1 MSTLSTPAS
10 LLQHWPAHAAEQL
23 SALIR
28 AHAHRGAYAVFDAD
42 NTTYHHDL
50 VGALLPFMEMRGL
63 LTRDTM
69 HASLQPIPFR
79 DSAGHRESLHSY
91 YQRLGDIDDQVGYPW
106 ASQIFAGFTLRELKV
121 QLDDMLAWGRP
132 IPAQVFV
139 GDRIEDV
146 LVERPRLQ
154 RGQQELYAA
163 LMQHGIEVFVVS
175 AAAEELVRM
184 VLSDPRYGYH
194 VKPQNVIGVTMLL
207 KDRATG
213 MVTTTRKR
221 ITDGHYAPG
230 DLLDHEL
237 TPALWAPLPWYEG
250 KPAAIRTYI
259 HPWKKPVLVAGDTP
273 ASDGPMFLH
282 TPDIEQGALRLFVS
296 RRPSYHDAIHQLQ
309 KDHAAAQLAHGVP
322 VTADRNWVL
331 VTPDEIA

>member
-1 MSTLSTPAS
+1 
-10 LLQHWPAHAAEQL
+10 
-23 SALIR
+23 
-28 AHAHRGAYAVFDAD
+28 
-42 NTTYHHDL
+42 
-50 VGALLPFMEMRGL
+50 MR
-63 LTRDTM
+63 
-69 HASLQPIPFR
+69 
-79 DSAGHRESLHSY
+79 
-91 YQRLGDIDDQVGYPW
+91 
-106 ASQIFAGFTLRELKV
+106 AGFTLRELKV
-121 QLDDMLAWGRP
+121 QLDDMLGWGKP
-132 IPAQVFV
+132 IPAQITV
-139 GDRIEDV
+139 GDQVEEV
-146 LVERPRLQ
+146 LVDRPRLQ

-184 VLSDPRYGYH
+184 VLSDPKYGYH

-213 MVTTTRKR
+213 QVTTTRKR
-221 ITDGHYAPG
+221 ITDGHYAPD
-230 DLLDHEL
+230 DLFDHEL
-237 TPALWAPLPWYEG
+237 THTLWAPLPWYEG

-296 RRPSYHDAIHQLQ
+296 RKPSYHESIHQLQ
-309 KDHAAAQLAHGVP
+309 REHAAAQLAHGVP
-322 VTADRNWVL
+322 VTADRNWLV